1 MTALELDEGRALVRA
16 WCEYACDG
24 DRGRGVDDPVYRWIV
39 EGRDPGPRY
48 SSCPDLAYWWLE
60 LIGVRE
66 SWINR
71 ESVLGQRP
79 NGNVHVGR
87 LCCPP
92 VGSNPIATAPRP
104 GEVFACGDVLVCWS
118 KPDTTDAHVFTCA
131 THDAERGILRSWDA
145 GQGPMSARAW
155 STRRDHVE
163 VRRVERE
170 VFERAG
176 RWTFAAGRS
185 IRSVLRL
192 SDVLALPG
200 LVDPERPTGEALDA
214 RGLPAW
220 EGP

>member
-1 MTALELDEGRALVRA
+1 MTLDEMRALVRA

-39 EGRDPGPRY
+39 EGRDPGPGY
-48 SSCPDLAYWWLE
+48 SSCADLAHWWLTR
-60 LIGVRE
+60 IGVRE

-71 ESVLGQRP
+71 DECGRGKWKMGANVSLLAP
-79 NGNVHVGR
+79 MPIFGNP
-87 LCCPP
+87 L
-92 VGSNPIATAPRP
+92 ATAPRP
-104 GEVFACGDVLVCWS
+104 GEVFSTGDVLICWS
-118 KPDTTDAHVFTCA
+118 KPNTTDAHVFTCA

-200 LVDPERPTGEALDA
+200 LVDPERPTGEALEA

-220 EGP
+220 AGP